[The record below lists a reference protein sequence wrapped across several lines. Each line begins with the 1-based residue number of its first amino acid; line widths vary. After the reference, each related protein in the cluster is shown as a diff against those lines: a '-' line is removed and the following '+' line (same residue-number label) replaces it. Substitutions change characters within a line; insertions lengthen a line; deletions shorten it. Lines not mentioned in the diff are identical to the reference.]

1 MTKHADRKRAE
12 VREPVQAYLTAD
24 ESGLLSRLATETGLS
39 KAEIIRQGIRSF
51 ARDRGGES
59 PMLRFL
65 GEAGSGEWPEAI
77 GADHDAILAEEYRS
91 PSVRRRR

>member
-1 MTKHADRKRAE
+1 MKKHATGRKAAI
-12 VREPVQAYLTAD
+12 REPVQAYLTAD
-24 ESGLLSRLATETGLS
+24 ESDLLSRLAVETGLS

-65 GEAGSGEWPEAI
+65 GEASSAEWGEVIGS
-77 GADHDAILAEEYRS
+77 DHDAVLAEEYRS
-91 PSVRRRR
+91 PSPRKRR